1 MIDGTGE
8 GLHPAFQHNCY
19 LVRRKVFKVV
29 GGAFH
34 VYDQLGNVVMYSRQR
49 AFKLK
54 EEFHVYA
61 DVGQSEELLTFKATK
76 VLDFSASY
84 DVRDV
89 SAGMTCVGNIRRK
102 GLKSLIKDEW
112 IFLTPDGLE
121 IGTLTE
127 RSRIRAAIVRV
138 AKLATFILPEFINP
152 ARLIPQSYVI
162 RSANG
167 AEIAE
172 VKQHFNP
179 LVLKYTMTILESEPA
194 IDRRLL
200 IVAMILLAGI
210 ERRQ

>member
-1 MIDGTGE
+1 MIDESKE

-19 LVRRKVFKVV
+19 LVRRKVLKVL
-29 GGAFH
+29 GGTFH
-34 VYDQLGNVVMYSRQR
+34 VYDQVGNVVMYSRQR
-49 AFKLK
+49 ALKLK

-61 DVGQSEELLTFKATK
+61 DVNQSEELLTFKATK

-89 SAGMTCVGNIRRK
+89 STGMACIGNIRRK
-102 GLKSLIKDEW
+102 GWKSLLKDEW
-112 IFLTPDGLE
+112 LFLTPDGLE
-121 IGTLTE
+121 IGKLTE

-138 AKLATFILPEFINP
+138 ANLTTVILPEFINP

-162 RSANG
+162 RSADG
-167 AEIAE
+167 TEIAE

-179 LVLKYTMTILESEPA
+179 LVLKYTMTILEPNPS

-200 IVAMILLAGI
+200 IVAVLLLTGI